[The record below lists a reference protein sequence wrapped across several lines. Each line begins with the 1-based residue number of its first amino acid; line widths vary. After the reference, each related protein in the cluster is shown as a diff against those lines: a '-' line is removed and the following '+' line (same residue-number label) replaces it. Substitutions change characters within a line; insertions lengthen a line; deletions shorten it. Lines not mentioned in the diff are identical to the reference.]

1 MPLRLLLIF
10 IALESSA
17 ALAEEPLP
25 FISTEAIPPQNPPGL
40 PNDRPTELPNIHPD
54 DLPPFI
60 KPPAATEPQ
69 KKPPTRQPLLGP
81 RSDYNPSLLYLP
93 DRNPGFRQP
102 PCPCL
107 PAGLWWINASYFLG
121 ITQDGTVPN
130 LATVGGTGVANAP
143 GTHVLLGNIDHPFRS
158 GMQLETG
165 VWLDRCQ
172 NWGVEGSFFFLASN
186 LGTYETTATGSTVL
200 ARPYLNAATN
210 MSSALVLQNPSSF
223 STSSPIS
230 FLGAGVN
237 LRRNLWCEDNYRI
250 DFTGGYR
257 FVSLGESI
265 TATSNDVLS
274 NGGNRELEDT
284 FTTTNQ
290 FHGGQIGLA
299 GEYRIGNFYFDGAL
313 KTAFGLNF
321 ATSSA

>member
-1 MPLRLLLIF
+1 MRIRCLARLLLIF

-93 DRNPGFRQP
+93 DRNPGLRQP

-200 ARPYLNAATN
+200 RGLTSTPQPICPRPWCFRIP
-210 MSSALVLQNPSSF
+210 VPSPPVPPFRSWV
-223 STSSPIS
+223 P
-230 FLGAGVN
+230 
-237 LRRNLWCEDNYRI
+237 E
-250 DFTGGYR
+250 
-257 FVSLGESI
+257 
-265 TATSNDVLS
+265 
-274 NGGNRELEDT
+274 
-284 FTTTNQ
+284 
-290 FHGGQIGLA
+290 
-299 GEYRIGNFYFDGAL
+299 
-313 KTAFGLNF
+313 
-321 ATSSA
+321 